1 MKRRVKEQLQD
12 IIELDN
18 AMMKHYESLGNE
30 GPSTSTLNP
39 SKGYDWSGGPQ
50 PEATTRC
57 VRSNLF
63 NNTDQ
68 STKAYMESIRYS
80 IV

>member
-30 GPSTSTLNP
+30 GTSTSTLNP

-57 VRSNLF
+57 VGSNLF
-63 NNTDQ
+63 NNADQ